1 MLLPPM
7 AIKCRS
13 CFLRFPCPGE
23 LFVFGEAGVLFWN
36 LNLIFHWRIRKTGER
51 KIKADQADAT
61 ATRFETVAHFTPDL
75 LCTGLKQIHNMFPL
89 HILHLICMSHLHM
102 IRIHYRVHHTF
113 SKLYIHI
120 YKLTLLRHLPGTK
133 QHDYQTPAT
142 DTSMDP
148 KVMRL
153 VLRELRRAELK
164 KLPELWVRRLRF
176 LVGKGHGK
184 GFHFIKTE

>member
-1 MLLPPM
+1 MLLPPE

-75 LCTGLKQIHNMFPL
+75 LCTGLKQIRNMFPL

-113 SKLYIHI
+113 SKLYIYI
-120 YKLTLLRHLPGTK
+120 SSLFCGIFQEQSNMIT
-133 QHDYQTPAT
+133 
-142 DTSMDP
+142 
-148 KVMRL
+148 
-153 VLRELRRAELK
+153 
-164 KLPELWVRRLRF
+164 RRLPPTPPWTPR
-176 LVGKGHGK
+176 
-184 GFHFIKTE
+184 